1 MVFLRGV
8 AMSVGLRILGLLALV
23 LAGLAVFVRVV
34 FVHEAVR
41 RGLFPILRPLY
52 KRVFNPRVLRDA
64 ARGDTRWGV
73 LHHVGRRSGVA
84 YDTPIDAQ
92 LTPEGAVIALV
103 YGASVDWCRNVLAA
117 GGCTL
122 TVSGQDLAFTAPR
135 VVPISFAAAQLL
147 PAKAEFWRGIGI
159 EHLLSLTRAPSGELE
174 SSAIPPA
181 GGSDALRNL

>member
-1 MVFLRGV
+1 
-8 AMSVGLRILGLLALV
+8 MSVGLRILGLLALV

-122 TVSGQDLAFTAPR
+122 AVGGEDFAFTAPS
-135 VVPISFAAAQLL
+135 VVAHFLR
-147 PAKAEFWRGIGI
+147 RGTALGSKSQILT
-159 EHLLSLTRAPSGELE
+159 HLHRAPVVTYWSTV
-174 SSAIPPA
+174 
-181 GGSDALRNL
+181 R